1 MNELKTLT
9 AEFIRLLGFPDTVN
23 NQLTFFLLCGLAAAL
38 TGLLSYLLRTFFT
51 PFCSRWTKKTNVVW
65 DDYLLNP
72 PVLNATWH
80 LLGAVVFFHLLPYCY
95 TLPES
100 AWYVFVEQ
108 ATKIFI
114 TLCAT
119 HIVTAFLTNLANY
132 TTEQEATQ
140 KHALVG
146 ITQFLKLLT
155 YCICGI
161 IIISFIFGRNPISI
175 IAGLGAAA
183 TVLMLV
189 FKDTILGLVAGIQL
203 SANRMMK
210 PGDWVTIEKLH
221 VNGIV
226 EQMSLTTVKIRNF
239 DNTISTVPPY
249 TLVSDVFHNWTGMYE
264 CGSRSVKRA
273 LFLDSRT
280 IHFLGKEDVETLVKK
295 NLVLPE
301 DCRETT
307 GENDK
312 PTPEPVNLAL
322 FRAYATRY
330 LATLSIVDTDTW
342 VLVRQLESTP
352 QGLPLEFWFYLKE
365 TDFVRYENIA
375 SQIFEHFIAVL
386 PHFGLRLFQAPTGDD
401 LRAVL

>member
-9 AEFIRLLGFPDTVN
+9 ADFIRLLGFPDTVN

-140 KHALVG
+140 KHA
-146 ITQFLKLLT
+146 QF
-155 YCICGI
+155 
-161 IIISFIFGRNPISI
+161 
-175 IAGLGAAA
+175 A
-183 TVLMLV
+183 
-189 FKDTILGLVAGIQL
+189 Q
-203 SANRMMK
+203 
-210 PGDWVTIEKLH
+210 
-221 VNGIV
+221 
-226 EQMSLTTVKIRNF
+226 
-239 DNTISTVPPY
+239 
-249 TLVSDVFHNWTGMYE
+249 
-264 CGSRSVKRA
+264 
-273 LFLDSRT
+273 
-280 IHFLGKEDVETLVKK
+280 
-295 NLVLPE
+295 
-301 DCRETT
+301 
-307 GENDK
+307 
-312 PTPEPVNLAL
+312 
-322 FRAYATRY
+322 
-330 LATLSIVDTDTW
+330 
-342 VLVRQLESTP
+342 RQLF
-352 QGLPLEFWFYLKE
+352 GMME
-365 TDFVRYENIA
+365 T
-375 SQIFEHFIAVL
+375 
-386 PHFGLRLFQAPTGDD
+386 
-401 LRAVL
+401 